1 MKNSPEKRL
10 SILNKRARFDYFIER
25 TEVAGIQLV
34 GTEVKAIKD
43 GNISLVDSYCTI
55 EEGELFVRGLNIPQ
69 NKTHFQHDPNRIKK
83 LLLRKNEIKK
93 MEKDLIKGMTIIPC
107 RVFKNE
113 RGLIKVEVGLAKGKK
128 NYDKRESI
136 KNREADRKI
145 RNGEE

>member
-1 MKNSPEKRL
+1 MKNAPQKRL
-10 SILNKRARFDYFIER
+10 NILNKRARFDYFIER

>member
-10 SILNKRARFDYFIER
+10 NILNKRARFDYFIER

>member
-25 TEVAGIQLV
+25 TEVAGIQLM
-34 GTEVKAIKD
+34 GTEVKAIKS

-55 EEGELFVRGLNIPQ
+55 EEGELFVRGLSIPQ
-69 NKTHFQHDPNRIKK
+69 NKTHFQHDPNRVKK
-83 LLLRKNEIKK
+83 LLLRKSEIKK
-93 MEKDLIKGMTIIPC
+93 MEKDLVKGMTIIPC

-128 NYDKRESI
+128 TYDKRESI
-136 KNREADRKI
+136 KKREDERRI
-145 RNGEE
+145 REDKE